1 MCLIFY
7 LTQLRLIF
15 YLDYANGF
23 FGDLVDSFN
32 PLNVKTCS
40 DLISDEENDNFVLMI
55 IIIFILICLYFF
67 LYLLNFEK
75 RDTPQGCANIDGKCR
90 GIVFDCSLMK
100 NETMCERNLNY
111 RKCIWNYS
119 SETCTDF

>member
-40 DLISDEENDNFVLMI
+40 DLISDEENDNCGTYDYHNFYPNLFVFFF
-55 IIIFILICLYFF
+55 IF
-67 LYLLNFEK
+67 
-75 RDTPQGCANIDGKCR
+75 
-90 GIVFDCSLMK
+90 
-100 NETMCERNLNY
+100 
-111 RKCIWNYS
+111 
-119 SETCTDF
+119 